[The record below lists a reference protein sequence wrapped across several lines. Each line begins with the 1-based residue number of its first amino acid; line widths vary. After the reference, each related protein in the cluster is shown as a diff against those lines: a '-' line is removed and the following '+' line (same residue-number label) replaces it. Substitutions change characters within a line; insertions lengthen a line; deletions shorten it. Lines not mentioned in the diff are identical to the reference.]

1 MKNYDYIF
9 FDLDG
14 TLTDPEHG
22 LVASFAY
29 GLGKMGVTW
38 SDKSELK
45 RFIGPPLYT
54 EWQEVY
60 GFTPDES
67 SRALDYFTEYYQV
80 YGWWDNV
87 VYDGVRE
94 MLERLKNSGKR
105 IIMATSKPEHFARK
119 ILDLFDLAKYFD
131 FVAGAIADKIR
142 DKKWEVLQYAID
154 SVKPDSLDR
163 CLMVGDRK
171 YDAEGA
177 AICGIDALGVS
188 YGHGTA
194 DELSAAGF
202 VSVVN
207 TPGAVA
213 DILLK

>member
-1 MKNYDYIF
+1 MKKYDYIF

-29 GLGKMGVTW
+29 GLGKMGITW

-60 GFTPDES
+60 DFTPEES

-87 VYDGVRE
+87 VYDGVHE

-105 IIMATSKPEHFARK
+105 IILATSKPEHLRARFLTFLTWQS
-119 ILDLFDLAKYFD
+119 ISTSLPAQSPTRSE
-131 FVAGAIADKIR
+131 IR
-142 DKKWEVLQYAID
+142 SGKCF
-154 SVKPDSLDR
+154 S
-163 CLMVGDRK
+163 
-171 YDAEGA
+171 
-177 AICGIDALGVS
+177 
-188 YGHGTA
+188 T
-194 DELSAAGF
+194 LS
-202 VSVVN
+202 
-207 TPGAVA
+207 TP
-213 DILLK
+213 